1 MNLPANHPPRTGASP
16 HRERRLLRKNP
27 FKDTI
32 DSDLFYRT
40 RQHEEAVI
48 KIRCGVEDGH
58 ALILLAGPSG
68 TGKTLVS
75 QVACRSLPPAD
86 YAPVLVGVH
95 PGMGKGALLGAMA
108 SELDI
113 PAPARYTSR
122 LLHQIQERAV
132 ALHEAGRRPV
142 IVIDEAH
149 FLKSD
154 ALHILRTLSNLETE
168 TEKLVTVL
176 LVAEDGF
183 LRRLRSPAHASLR
196 GRITFLIRLR
206 PLSPEETEQF
216 VKYRLLKC
224 KAPLTLIDHTA
235 YEAAWR
241 LSGGIP
247 REIVRLFYNASIECS
262 TAGCATISADLI
274 ERIAAGLQPI

>member
-1 MNLPANHPPRTGASP
+1 MSTATILPGRKDAFWALS
-16 HRERRLLRKNP
+16 RRLAKNP

-48 KIRCGVEDGH
+48 KVRCGIEDGH

-75 QVACRSLPPAD
+75 QVACRSLPLEY
-86 YAPVLVGVH
+86 YAPILVGVH
-95 PGMGKGALLGAMA
+95 PGMGKGALLTAMA
-108 SELDI
+108 NELDI
-113 PAPARYTSR
+113 TAPARYTSK
-122 LLHQIQERAV
+122 LLHQIQERAL
-132 ALHEAGRRPV
+132 ALHETGRRPV

-176 LVAEDGF
+176 LIAEDSF

-196 GRITFLIRLR
+196 GRITFMVTLT
-206 PLSPEETEQF
+206 PLTVEETEQLA
-216 VKYRLLKC
+216 KYRLLKC
-224 KAPLTLIDHTA
+224 KAPLAMIDRSA
-235 YEAAWR
+235 YEAAWQY
-241 LSGGIP
+241 GNGIP
-247 REIVRLFYNASIECS
+247 REIIRLLYNAFIEAQATGGDSI
-262 TAGCATISADLI
+262 TAGLIDKVATKL
-274 ERIAAGLQPI
+274 RL